1 MTSSSTLSAPSTVEQ
16 PIYRATLR
24 TLTTTATETWLLDT
38 GPLVALLV
46 RTDRWHEWAVETSKR
61 APATVHT
68 CDAVISEA
76 LFLLK
81 RAGHDVAGLFGLVE
95 VGFLRSGFDFHAE
108 YRHVRDLMRRYR
120 ERPMAFADACLV
132 RMAEIKADACIWT
145 LDKDFGVY
153 RKNRRQTLAL
163 VTPS

>member
-1 MTSSSTLSAPSTVEQ
+1 VL
-16 PIYRATLR
+16 
-24 TLTTTATETWLLDT
+24 
-38 GPLVALLV
+38 
-46 RTDRWHEWAVETSKR
+46 
-61 APATVHT
+61 T

-81 RAGHDVAGLFGLVE
+81 QAGHDVTNLFALVE
-95 VGFLRSGFDFHAE
+95 VGFLRSEFDFHAH

-132 RMAEIKADACIWT
+132 RMAELKPDACIWT
-145 LDKDFGVY
+145 LDGDFRVY